1 MLSFRRHRG
10 DADPDHRPA
19 LRCGGKADG
28 LRRVRALHWRSRR
41 DGGISQSSELDAKGL
56 PFSPAVKV
64 GGQVYVTGQI
74 GTLPGTTALVTGG
87 MAEQA
92 RQTIQKVKSTL
103 EAKGY
108 TLRDVV
114 KCTVMVADMSEWAA
128 FNEVYKTAF
137 TPPYPARSAI
147 GVNGLAFGAKVE
159 LDCIAAR

>member
-1 MLSFRRHRG
+1 MNRTLMIIAASVVCIG
-10 DADPDHRPA
+10 
-19 LRCGGKADG
+19 
-28 LRRVRALHWRSRR
+28 VRAETVEFLNPP
-41 DGGISQSSELDAKGL
+41 GLMAKGL

-74 GTLPGTTALVTGG
+74 GTLPGTTTLVAGG

-92 RQTIQKVKSTL
+92 KQTLQNVKSIL
-103 EAKGY
+103 EANGY
-108 TLRDVV
+108 SLRDVV
-114 KCTVMVADMSEWAA
+114 KCTVMLADMSEWAA

-147 GVNGLAFGAKVE
+147 GANGLAFGAKVE